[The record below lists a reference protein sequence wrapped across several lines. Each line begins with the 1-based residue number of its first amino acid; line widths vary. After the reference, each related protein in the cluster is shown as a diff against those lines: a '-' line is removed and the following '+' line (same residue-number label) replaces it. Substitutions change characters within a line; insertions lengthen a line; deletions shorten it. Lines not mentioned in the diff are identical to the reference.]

1 VRAPSFINLQSLP
14 DLCRG
19 ALLADPWRSSAPRRR
34 SARSTA
40 DAVAAG
46 MAKRH
51 PPVAGDPLFYVLSP
65 LVKIL
70 VVMFILVLPLVTA
83 MIIIERK
90 VLGFISSGRPQPGGP
105 WGLLQPIADVVKL
118 LELRT

>member
-1 VRAPSFINLQSLP
+1 MLLLLPGWLDSVRQSL
-14 DLCRG
+14 
-19 ALLADPWRSSAPRRR
+19 
-34 SARSTA
+34 
-40 DAVAAG
+40 
-46 MAKRH
+46 
-51 PPVAGDPLFYVLSP
+51 GDPLFFYVLSP

-90 VLGFISSGRPQPGGP
+90 VLGFMQVGPAPTGSGP

-118 LELRT
+118 LGKEDVIPREAVRWAFLLAPCLVVAPSSSSSR